1 MAAGNFEKC
10 HMVTAVYEGG
20 WSDHPSDPG
29 GATMYGITIG
39 KYREHFP
46 NATPAQLRNISK
58 ATALAIYKSDYW
70 DKINA
75 EGLAAGVDLAV
86 YDLAVNSG
94 TGRAKQYLLASVGG
108 TDVQTVK
115 KVCAKRLGFMQ
126 ALKTWKVFGKGWA
139 RRVAGIEAKGV
150 AWALAASAAAGS
162 KVVPNKIA
170 MEEEAKAIAKDAKA
184 QGAGGAAVGGGAVYN
199 VDASNSTVL
208 WVIVGGLTVLCLYL
222 AYRAYV
228 NKQRS
233 AAYAEEAK

>member
-58 ATALAIYKSDYW
+58 ATALAIYKEDYW
-70 DKINA
+70 DKIGG
-75 EGLAAGVDLAV
+75 ERLAAGVDLAV

-94 TGRAKQYLLASVGG
+94 TGKAAKYLSASIGG
-108 TDVQTVK
+108 SDVQTVK
-115 KVCAKRLGFMQ
+115 KICAKRLGFMQ
-126 ALKTWKVFGKGWA
+126 SLKTWKVFGKGWA

-150 AWALAASAAAGS
+150 AWALAAAAGTS
-162 KVVPNKIA
+162 PAANKQA
-170 MEEEAKAIAKDAKA
+170 LAEAAVGYKKDAKA
-184 QGAGGAAVGGGAVYN
+184 QGAGSAAVGGGAALN
-199 VDASNSTVL
+199 VDASGSAVL
-208 WVIVGGLTVLCLYL
+208 WFAIGLTVVLCIWL

-228 NKQRS
+228 NKQRA